1 MADTPDEKTIQKIQK
16 IVDFARQLEV
26 DIRPVIE
33 QVEPIVKQTEALR
46 EAAAD
51 KGMTKRQRLAL
62 GDAVS
67 KSIREGL
74 E

>member
-1 MADTPDEKTIQKIQK
+1 MTAPDENTIRKITR
-16 IVDFARQLEV
+16 IVDFARQLETDV
-26 DIRPVIE
+26 RQIIS
-33 QVEPIVKQTEALR
+33 QIEPIVADTGALR
-46 EAAAD
+46 EAAD
-51 KGMTKRQRLAL
+51 KAGMNKRQRLAL

>member
-1 MADTPDEKTIQKIQK
+1 MTEPDEATIQKIQK
-16 IVDFARQLEV
+16 IADFARQLEV
-26 DIRPVIE
+26 DIRPVIG
-33 QVEPIVKQTEALR
+33 QIEPIVKQTGALR
-46 EAAAD
+46 EAAD
-51 KGMTKRQRLAL
+51 KAGMTKRQRLAL